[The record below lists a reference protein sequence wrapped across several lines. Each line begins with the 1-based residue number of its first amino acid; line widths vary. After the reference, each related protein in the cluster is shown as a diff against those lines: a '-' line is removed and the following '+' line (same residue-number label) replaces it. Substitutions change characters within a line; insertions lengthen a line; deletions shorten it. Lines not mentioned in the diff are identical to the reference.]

1 MKRRLLNVVV
11 LLVALAI
18 GLLLSEGVARLALN
32 PADFLSVAT
41 VRDDVL
47 GIRVAPGTTGFD
59 EWGFR
64 NPRVPGVA
72 EIVAIGDSHTY
83 GNNAT
88 MSQSWPYVAGRV
100 TGKSVYSLA
109 LGGYGPNQY
118 FQLLKTRAVKLRP
131 RWVVCGLY
139 LGDDFEN
146 AFLMSYG
153 KEYWAGLRSEKRG
166 VVDADIWKDTDDS
179 CAISPACARPRHR
192 RLRVWLSQHSLVYR
206 LVVHGP
212 GVGRLKGT
220 FQVRRAAAVADD
232 RTASLIVADAGIEE
246 AFRPVGIRARL
257 DQSSAAVREGMR
269 ITFELLGMMA
279 KTCHENGCRLLV
291 ALIPTKETVFA
302 EYVIRSRE
310 MRLRDV
316 IVDLVNQEARAK
328 ARLVEFLDRA
338 GIAYVDTLPALR
350 GKVAEQLYT
359 RSDGDMHPNKNGYRV
374 IGEVV
379 GEFIAQDH
387 RSATER
393 ESPRAAAREVPPDR
407 PTSGADSR

>member
-1 MKRRLLNVVV
+1 MRRELLNVAV
-11 LLVALAI
+11 LFAAMAI
-18 GLLLSEGVARLALN
+18 GLALAEGGARLVLN
-32 PADFLSVAT
+32 PADVLSVTT

-47 GIRVAPGTTGFD
+47 WIRIAPGMTGFD

-64 NPRVPGVA
+64 NPRVPGTTD
-72 EIVAIGDSHTY
+72 IVAIGDSHTY

-100 TGKSVYSLA
+100 AGMSVYSLA

-118 FQLLKTRAVKLRP
+118 FQLLKTRGLTLRP

-139 LGDDFEN
+139 MGDDFEN

-153 KEYWAGLRSEKRG
+153 KEYWAGLRSERRAA
-166 VVDADIWKDTDDS
+166 VDADIWKDTDDS
-179 CAISPACARPRHR
+179 CAISSECPRPWHR
-192 RLRVWLSQHSLVYR
+192 RLRAWLSQHSLVYR

-212 GVGRLKGT
+212 VLRRLKGAV
-220 FQVRRAAAVADD
+220 QVRRAADGADG

-257 DQSSAAVREGMR
+257 DQRSAAVQEGMR
-269 ITFELLGMMA
+269 ITFALLGMMA
-279 KTCHENGCRLLV
+279 DACRENRCRLLV
-291 ALIPTKETVFA
+291 AFIPTKETVFA
-302 EYVIRSRE
+302 EYIMRSPG
-310 MRLRDV
+310 MHLRDV
-316 IVDLVNQEARAK
+316 IVDLVNQEAHAK

-350 GKVAEQLYT
+350 RRVTDQLYT
-359 RSDGDMHPNKNGYRV
+359 RSDGDMHPSKNGYRV

-387 RSATER
+387 RSASER
-393 ESPRAAAREVPPDR
+393 ERRSATTR
-407 PTSGADSR
+407 